1 MRSLLAMYAAACF
14 PPVARA
20 ATVSAAFD
28 AFGDAD
34 VAVASTVVALAVV
47 LLGLA
52 LVFAGRRHLRACV
65 FFGALLGGGFAM
77 ASGVI
82 DAALAQQRDSS
93 FFSSSSSSES
103 SVSPALA
110 ALASWVGF
118 FTCGCAIG
126 AVAAGVHQRLALALI
141 GGFSGVSIAFIVH
154 LAWDHFVLLA
164 VVLGVLLGV
173 LAAGWKEPHPTL
185 VIVPTSIAG
194 SALVL
199 LAVAFFTGGFP
210 TTYELVKFWARA
222 KLRGSWIDAVPGSW
236 WVYFAAFVALAV
248 IGAITQF
255 VLERTWYKADR
266 RPEEAPEAA
275 GEDSPHAP
283 TVGERVIENCKA
295 SGEAH

>member
-1 MRSLLAMYAAACF
+1 MYAAVCL
-14 PPVARA
+14 PPMARA

-34 VAVASTVVALAVV
+34 VAVASTFVALAVV

-52 LVFAGRRHLRACV
+52 LAFAGRRHLRACV
-65 FFGALLGGGFAM
+65 FLGALIGGGYAM

-82 DAALAQQRDSS
+82 DAALAQPHDSS
-93 FFSSSSSSES
+93 FFSSSSAS

-118 FTCGCAIG
+118 LACGCAIG

-141 GGFSGVSIAFIVH
+141 GGFSGVALAFIVH

-173 LAAGWKEPHPTL
+173 LAAGWKEPHPAL

-199 LAVAFFTGGFP
+199 LGVAFFSGGFP

-236 WVYFAAFVALAV
+236 WGYFAAFVALAV
-248 IGAITQF
+248 VGAITQF
-255 VLERTWYKADR
+255 VLERTWYKANSRQED
-266 RPEEAPEAA
+266 AA
-275 GEDSPHAP
+275 GEDSAACSDS
-283 TVGERVIENCKA
+283 R
-295 SGEAH
+295 